1 MSLFHTGMGS
11 QMGPT
16 VLAATRGPQEG
27 SGRGGMYPPELEEEL
42 PVLTFTRFTGA
53 IEFVS
58 EM

>member
-1 MSLFHTGMGS
+1 MGS
-11 QMGPT
+11 QTGPT